1 MLGRL
6 SISTRFA
13 FVFLVAIGMVAAAFY
28 MILDRIYLN
37 QLKSQAETVADNVD
51 AFGTWVAQYGRV
63 WVKDDARSYLGHLP
77 AYQVEEGVAATAGS
91 GLKPVHFYSKN
102 PALAQREFSEV
113 VARSSSPSKFRLTS
127 HNVMN
132 PGNAPDPFEVS
143 ALHRIRDDGLR
154 EYFEL
159 TPDGF
164 RYARALYHKASCIGC
179 HGDAAQAP
187 TDVKVRYGTAHG
199 FGFKEGEV
207 AGIIS
212 VRLPA
217 RSFWQVAVIIV
228 GGWQLAMILGAFLI
242 AMLFVRFAI
251 VNPVERLTRATHQIS
266 LAQPADLGVAGVG
279 RHSRNE
285 LHQLA
290 IAIDRLRRSIHI
302 AMRKLGE
309 DQPMRKLAEEPA
321 VAATP
326 PGRHEG

>member
-77 AYQVEEGVAATAGS
+77 AYQVEEGVAATAGA

-164 RYARALYHKASCIGC
+164 RYARALY
-179 HGDAAQAP
+179 
-187 TDVKVRYGTAHG
+187 
-199 FGFKEGEV
+199 
-207 AGIIS
+207 
-212 VRLPA
+212 
-217 RSFWQVAVIIV
+217 
-228 GGWQLAMILGAFLI
+228 
-242 AMLFVRFAI
+242 
-251 VNPVERLTRATHQIS
+251 LTRRPASGAT
-266 LAQPADLGVAGVG
+266 
-279 RHSRNE
+279 
-285 LHQLA
+285 
-290 IAIDRLRRSIHI
+290 
-302 AMRKLGE
+302 
-309 DQPMRKLAEEPA
+309 
-321 VAATP
+321 ATP
-326 PGRHEG
+326 PRRRPTSRSATAPPTASASRRARWRASSACGCRRGPSGRWR